1 MTTTVQTVGVSRR
14 YSAAGSAAVTAV
26 VDVDLTVERGEFVAI
41 EGPSGSGKTTLL
53 GLIAGIERADE
64 GSVFVL
70 GHELSRLTAGEVAR
84 LRRSQIGIVFQT
96 YGLVAALTAG
106 ENVGLPLWLDG
117 VPRVEREAR
126 AVEALDEVGLGDAF
140 NRRVDELSG
149 GERQRVAIA
158 RALVPWPAVVLADE
172 PSGSLDEAN
181 GRGVLELLHQT
192 TKSHGAS
199 LILVTH
205 DPESASLADRRY
217 LMRDGRLAAR
227 GDAADPAPIRRSEAR
242 NGTAAGAQ
250 TETAISS
257 GVHLATPH
265 DAQGAAS

>member
-1 MTTTVQTVGVSRR
+1 VTATVRTIAVTRR
-14 YSAAGSAAVTAV
+14 YAASDSAVVTAV
-26 VDVDLTVERGEFVAI
+26 VDADLTVEQGEFVAI

-96 YGLVAALTAG
+96 FGLVAALSAG
-106 ENVGLPLWLDG
+106 ENVALPLWLDG
-117 VPRVEREAR
+117 VRRVEREAR
-126 AVEALDEVGLGDAF
+126 AVAALDEVGLGDAF
-140 NRRVDELSG
+140 SRRVDELSG

-158 RALVPWPAVVLADE
+158 RALVPRPAVVLADE

-181 GRGVLELLHQT
+181 GRAVLDLLRSAAKAHR
-192 TKSHGAS
+192 AS

-205 DPESASLADRRY
+205 DPESAGLADRRY
-217 LMRDGRLAAR
+217 RMRDGALVPGDRAAVGRAR
-227 GDAADPAPIRRSEAR
+227 GADDHRVSPATLMSAP
-242 NGTAAGAQ
+242 
-250 TETAISS
+250 
-257 GVHLATPH
+257 
-265 DAQGAAS
+265 